1 MDYEIFEGLLS
12 RHKAFS
18 RSERVADL
26 LKEEV
31 ARMLLSEVKDPRVQ
45 GLVTVISVKVT
56 KDLKHA
62 DFLVTVMGGVR
73 EEKAAMK
80 GLEKASGFIR
90 KSLGKRLRM
99 RRIPELHFKLDET
112 IKAQEK
118 MEGLFRKIHD
128 EH

>member
-12 RHKAFS
+12 RQPAYS

-56 KDLKHA
+56 KDLRHA
-62 DFLVTVMGGVR
+62 NFSVSVIGGLK
-73 EEKAAMK
+73 EERAAIK
-80 GLEKASGFIR
+80 GLDKASGFIR
-90 KSLGKRLRM
+90 RSLGKRLRM
-99 RRIPELHFKLDET
+99 RRIPELHFRLDET
-112 IKAQEK
+112 LKAQEK
-118 MEGLFRKIHD
+118 IEGLLRKIH
-128 EH
+128 EEG